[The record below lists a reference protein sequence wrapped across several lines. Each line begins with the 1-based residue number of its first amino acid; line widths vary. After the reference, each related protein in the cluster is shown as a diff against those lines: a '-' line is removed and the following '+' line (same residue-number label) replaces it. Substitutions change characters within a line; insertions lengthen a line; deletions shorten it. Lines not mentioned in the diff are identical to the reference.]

1 MSNFLSGVALFVL
14 AMVALGLFRIFYGP
28 AEADRLMAG
37 QLVGSGGVA
46 VLLLMA
52 VATRTPS
59 VVDVA
64 LLLALLATFAS
75 IAFFRAPATSNTEP
89 PKVSDHR

>member
-1 MSNFLSGVALFVL
+1 MGNFLSGVSLFVL
-14 AMVALGLFRIFYGP
+14 AMVALGLFRIFHGP

-52 VATRTPS
+52 VASRTPS
-59 VVDVA
+59 IADVA
-64 LLLALLATFAS
+64 LILALLATFAS
-75 IAFFRAPATSNTEP
+75 IAFARGAAASTPEP
-89 PKVSDHR
+89 PNVLDRP